1 MIEDKFQYNSVV
13 VAKYIVAYA
22 NENRYAINIT
32 KLQKLLYITYGI
44 YLAVTNERLTNEHP
58 QAWPFGPVFPTTRKR
73 LLKKDLDTITMSD
86 EDLKEISKDS
96 NMISLMNLVFSTFGS
111 YTASAL
117 TAWSHKPDSPWDKA
131 SKAPLFVWGDVI
143 NDELILDY
151 FKKRIVNKKDS

>member
-1 MIEDKFQYNSVV
+1 
-13 VAKYIVAYA
+13 
-22 NENRYAINIT
+22 
-32 KLQKLLYITYGI
+32 
-44 YLAVTNERLTNEHP
+44 
-58 QAWPFGPVFPTTRKR
+58 
-73 LLKKDLDTITMSD
+73 
-86 EDLKEISKDS
+86 
-96 NMISLMNLVFSTFGS
+96 MISLMNLVFNTFGS